1 MNSISLLV
9 SVIIPCFNAEKYLME
24 TVESVI
30 AQTYTHWEIIIVDD
44 FSTDD
49 TFKLAQDL
57 SQRED
62 RINCFRIEHSGL
74 PSVVRNFG
82 STKAEGEYLAFL
94 DSDDLWA
101 RNKLEEQIKYL
112 NQNKTCLMVY
122 SMSLSFGDVNF
133 FSPRFELLPLL
144 HKACRSYDDLIE
156 KGNSITCSSVIVKK
170 DLFNAANGFDENP
183 DLKAVEDYELWI
195 RLSRQ
200 TQIGFIP
207 KILVRY
213 RIHKYQSSDNFE
225 VNNQRLKKLAS
236 IKNLDIK
243 LNEFRR
249 NISFIHLIL
258 RNSFHA
264 ATILYVKLR
273 SWIR

>member
-1 MNSISLLV
+1 MNSNALLV
-9 SVIIPCFNAEKYLME
+9 SVIIPCFNAEKYLVK

-30 AQTYTHWEIIIVDD
+30 AQTYTRWELIIVDD

-49 TFKLAQDL
+49 TFKLAQEL

-62 RINCFRIEHSGL
+62 RIKCFRIEHSGL

-94 DSDDLWA
+94 DSDDLWV

-112 NQNKTCLMVY
+112 NQNKTCSMIY

-213 RIHKYQSSDNFE
+213 RIHKYQSYDNF
-225 VNNQRLKKLAS
+225 
-236 IKNLDIK
+236 
-243 LNEFRR
+243 
-249 NISFIHLIL
+249 
-258 RNSFHA
+258 
-264 ATILYVKLR
+264 
-273 SWIR
+273 